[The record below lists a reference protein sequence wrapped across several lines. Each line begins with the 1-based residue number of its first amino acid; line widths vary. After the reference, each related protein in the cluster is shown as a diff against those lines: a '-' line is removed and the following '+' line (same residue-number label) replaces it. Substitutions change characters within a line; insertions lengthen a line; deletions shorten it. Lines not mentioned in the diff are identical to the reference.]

1 MLADLGRA
9 ELAPE
14 RPIAD
19 PRLRILA
26 VLVLAFSFSALHEPL
41 PLALMAVLT
50 LALVRLSGVGFGSLA
65 RRLRLPGVVVAA
77 LVAVLPWTSGETVLA
92 SVGPLALRAEGTA
105 AAVAIALRF
114 LCIFTLVVL
123 FLGAL
128 PLPRLIA
135 ALRGLGLPALM
146 VDMALLTLRHIE
158 DLRADLARMQVAM
171 RLRGAPRGFWRGRF
185 RATGWLLASL
195 LLRSHARSERVYHA
209 MILRGHGAPGAA
221 PPEAF
226 DKGPGDARC
235 LAALVVAAALLVTI
249 EQLA

>member
-1 MLADLGRA
+1 VRADLGRVG
-9 ELAPE
+9 LAPE
-14 RPIAD
+14 RVIAD
-19 PRLRILA
+19 PRLRIVA

-41 PLALMAVLT
+41 PLALMVVLT
-50 LALVRLSGVGFGSLA
+50 VVLVRLAGVGFGSLA
-65 RRLRLPGVVVAA
+65 PRLRLPGVIVAA
-77 LVAVLPWTSGETVLA
+77 LVAVLPFTSGETVLA
-92 SVGPLALRAEGTA
+92 SIGPVTFRAEGTA
-105 AAVAIALRF
+105 AALGIAVRF

-128 PLPRLIA
+128 PMPRLIG
-135 ALRGLGLPALM
+135 ALRGLGLPALI

-158 DLRADLARMQVAM
+158 DLRCDLARMQVAM

-185 RATGWLLASL
+185 RATGWALASL

-221 PPEAF
+221 PPEAVAWSRA
-226 DKGPGDARC
+226 DGLWLTAV
-235 LAALVVAAALLVTI
+235 ASAAALLVAI